1 MSFSVQFPLN
11 NVSFG
16 QVGFNLL
23 YQFYKRGHN
32 PCIFKASENPID
44 LSAYDYEKDFVDWI
58 IKNHNESFSR
68 HSRKTPIIRLWH
80 INESWRTYSDKQIL
94 LTFHETD
101 SITEQEANIL
111 KNSVVCASSRYTQ
124 GVFAQKGISSSVV
137 NLGFDQKHF
146 FNTNKTYFND
156 GRITFNLCG
165 KFEKRK
171 HHEKIIKAWIK
182 RFGNNPKFS
191 LSCAVHNLFYQD
203 QNELNSIYL
212 NILDGKRPFN
222 VSFLS
227 FMPKNSIYNDYLNSG
242 DIIIGMSGGEGW
254 GLPEF
259 QSVALG
265 KHAVIMNAH
274 AYKDWAN
281 DKNSA
286 LVEPRGKVE
295 VYDNKFFPKGTAFN
309 QGNIFDFDENEF
321 LAACEKAISR
331 VESSRVNTDGLK
343 LQQNFSYST
352 MADKL
357 LSFV

>member
-165 KFEKRK
+165 KFEKKSTTKRLSRLGSRDS
-171 HHEKIIKAWIK
+171 ETTPSFPCLAQYTICSIKT
-182 RFGNNPKFS
+182 R
-191 LSCAVHNLFYQD
+191 
-203 QNELNSIYL
+203 
-212 NILDGKRPFN
+212 
-222 VSFLS
+222 
-227 FMPKNSIYNDYLNSG
+227 
-242 DIIIGMSGGEGW
+242 
-254 GLPEF
+254 
-259 QSVALG
+259 
-265 KHAVIMNAH
+265 MN
-274 AYKDWAN
+274 
-281 DKNSA
+281 
-286 LVEPRGKVE
+286 
-295 VYDNKFFPKGTAFN
+295 
-309 QGNIFDFDENEF
+309 
-321 LAACEKAISR
+321 
-331 VESSRVNTDGLK
+331 
-343 LQQNFSYST
+343 
-352 MADKL
+352 
-357 LSFV
+357 